1 MSLKSESFKK
11 LRKIKNKWHLDS
23 WEEFEQK
30 ENELFQKLFANKE
43 PTVKA
48 TLTIAAG
55 KKKNYKLEIPRN
67 TRPLTSRL
75 KLRVFD
81 ILTSDIHKKRIL
93 DLFAGAGTFGFE
105 ALSRGAAEVTF
116 VDAAKR
122 AEKILIENANHTG
135 FLTETNILREKA
147 AEYLVQAREN
157 GDVFDIIFMDPP
169 FKLYNRKDMSRIKF
183 VVDNVVYLL
192 PGIKTPKTK
201 KFKGALLIKHP
212 RRFDIQKISPAGVE
226 FVETY
231 EFGLNSVS
239 LYIVGKSKAS

>member
-1 MSLKSESFKK
+1 MALKSESFKK
-11 LRKIKNKWHLDS
+11 LRKIKKKWHLES

-55 KKKNYKLEIPRN
+55 KKKNYQLEIPRN

-75 KLRVFD
+75 KVRLFD
-81 ILTSDIHKKRIL
+81 ILTSDIYKRRVL

-105 ALSRGAAEVTF
+105 ALSRGASEVTF

-122 AEKILIENANHTG
+122 AEKILIENSKHTG
-135 FLTETNILREKA
+135 FLTETNIIRQKA
-147 AEYLVQAREN
+147 AEYLPQAIEKEE
-157 GDVFDIIFMDPP
+157 VYDIIFMDPP
-169 FKLYNRKDMSRIKF
+169 YKMYNRKDDSRIEF
-183 VVDNVVYLL
+183 IMDSVVRLL
-192 PGIKTPKTK
+192 PGVKDPKSR
-201 KFKGALLIKHP
+201 KFKGALLVKHP
-212 RRFDIQKISPAGVE
+212 RRFDITKVAPGEIQ

-231 EFGLNSVS
+231 EFGLNCVT
-239 LYIVGKSKAS
+239 LFIAKK